1 LSVRLPSELK
11 DDIERAAA
19 LLGLSVNDFAI
30 ATLVQAAR
38 SVLHQQRVTELSN
51 RDRDIFIALLA
62 DAEARPN
69 KALAA
74 AARTYKKYAGR

>member
-1 LSVRLPSELK
+1 
-11 DDIERAAA
+11 
-19 LLGLSVNDFAI
+19 
-30 ATLVQAAR
+30 
-38 SVLHQQRVTELSN
+38 VTELSN